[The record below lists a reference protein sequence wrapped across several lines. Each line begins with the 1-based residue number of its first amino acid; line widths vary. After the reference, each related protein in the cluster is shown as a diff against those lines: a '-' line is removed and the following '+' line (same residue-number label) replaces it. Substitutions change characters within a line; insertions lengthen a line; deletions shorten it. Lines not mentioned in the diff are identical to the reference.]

1 MKRRLTWVAPAS
13 WSLAG
18 VLVTLVTFSPPAF
31 GGPTVVDPS
40 AAKRSS
46 DLFRAGRAAA
56 AAGDDKTACERFTQ
70 SDALQP
76 APGTQLNLGACEAKQ
91 GHLLAARE
99 HFRKAGAG
107 FKPDD
112 VRRAVAINS
121 ANDLTERLPVL
132 TVHTA
137 EGVPP
142 GVQVTLDGAPLDL
155 KVLEH
160 GIELDPGTTKLVVSA
175 DGRKPREY
183 EVVLKEA
190 EKRDLAVD
198 VGEPLVAVAAD
209 APATPASLPPAIEDG
224 SERRK
229 LEHTLGFVGVG
240 VGGAGILVGS
250 IFGILAFHEAGTVRA
265 NCTATYACRP
275 AGVSAAS
282 SGKTDGIVSTTMF
295 VLGGIFG
302 AAGAYL
308 TVRTWKTA
316 DTQGTQAPAA
326 ALRVSPLAFPQGG
339 GALATWSY

>member
-1 MKRRLTWVAPAS
+1 MRRRRSLMAPIS
-13 WSLAG
+13 SSLAS
-18 VLVTLVTFSPPAF
+18 VVAAVVVTFAAKAF
-31 GGPTVVDPS
+31 GGPTVVDP
-40 AAKRSS
+40 ATGKRAS

-56 AAGDDKTACERFTQ
+56 AAGDDKTACERFAQ

-99 HFRKAGAG
+99 HFRKAGAE

-121 ANDLTERLPVL
+121 ANDLTDRLPVL
-132 TVHTA
+132 TVHA
-137 EGVPP
+137 ADGVPA

-160 GIELDPGTTKLVVSA
+160 GIELDPGTTKLVVTA

-190 EKRDLAVD
+190 EKRDLSVD
-198 VGEPLVAVAAD
+198 VGEPLGTAAD
-209 APATPASLPPAIEDG
+209 APTPAPSLPPAVDDG

-229 LEHTLGFVGVG
+229 LEHTLGFVGIG

-250 IFGILAFHEAGTVRA
+250 IFGILAFSEAGTVRA
-265 NCTATYACRP
+265 NCTASYACRP

-282 SGKTDGIVSTTMF
+282 SGKTDGVVSTTMF

-308 TVRTWKTA
+308 TVSTWKTA
-316 DTQGTQAPAA
+316 DAPGTQPPAA
-326 ALRVSPLAFPQGG
+326 ALRVSPFALPQGG
-339 GALATWSY
+339 GAIATWTY